1 MIKAQKKEK
10 GIARRL
16 FRFLTPQWKVILLAT
31 IVSAVASGLEASIP
45 VVVGMVIDILGG
57 KENIMTEIL
66 NHLGFREMPS
76 SAVNILPIYILTLI
90 AIVGL
95 LSYTRTYLLSMV
107 GEKTVVVIR
116 ERLFRRLIRL
126 SLSYHNRIK
135 KGDFISRVLSDV
147 STVQDTANSLKD
159 IIHSAVMVIVILIVM
174 FSRYWFLTI
183 LTIVTF
189 PILVSIINRLS
200 ERMRTAG
207 RNLQVKLGEIGAYL
221 SEILSG
227 IRIVKSFTR
236 ETYEDSRFKK
246 INISTFRARMKTVKV
261 EALLRPLMELC
272 SGLGMVLVFW
282 FGCRSVMSGDMTTGM
297 LMEFIGLVMLMYQP
311 IRSLGRVNTMLQRT
325 IAASERIFE
334 VIDEPEEII
343 EPEIPERL
351 GKIKGRVE
359 FRNVSFAYDNGRKVL
374 HNINIEIE
382 PYESVALVGPS
393 GAGKSTLVNLIP
405 RFYDVSD
412 GSVLVDGIDVRNV
425 SLNELRRQIGIV
437 PQEMILYGMT
447 VKENILYGRLNATM
461 DEVIE
466 SAKAA
471 NAHEFIMKMPQ
482 QYDTQIGEGGVLL
495 SGGERQRLS
504 IARAILSNPCI
515 LILDEATSSLDV
527 ESEALIKEAL
537 SRLIKN
543 RTTFIIAHRLSTVVN
558 VDRIVVM
565 DKGRIVDIG
574 THNSLLRK
582 GGLYARLCKAQL
594 IS

>member
-66 NHLGFREMPS
+66 NHLGFGEMPS

>member
-1 MIKAQKKEK
+1 LIKAQKKEK

-66 NHLGFREMPS
+66 NHLGFGEMPS

-412 GSVLVDGIDVRNV
+412 GSILVDGIDVRNV

>member
-1 MIKAQKKEK
+1 LIKAQKKEK

-66 NHLGFREMPS
+66 NHLGFGEMPS

>member
-66 NHLGFREMPS
+66 NHLGFGEMPS

-412 GSVLVDGIDVRNV
+412 GSILVDGIDVRNV

>member
-1 MIKAQKKEK
+1 LIKAQKKEK

>member
-1 MIKAQKKEK
+1 LIRAQKKEK
-10 GIARRL
+10 GVARRL

-66 NHLGFREMPS
+66 NHLGFGEMPS

-116 ERLFRRLIRL
+116 EKLFRRLIRL

-159 IIHSAVMVIVILIVM
+159 IIHSAVMVIVILTVM

>member
-107 GEKTVVVIR
+107 GEKMVVVIR

>member
-159 IIHSAVMVIVILIVM
+159 IIHSAVMVIVILTVM